1 MFYYISGG
9 LALLEANCA
18 VVDAGG
24 VGYRLTISQTTHD
37 ALPRPVQ
44 PLPKVRLFTYMAI
57 REDAVELFGFATNE
71 ELSAF
76 KLLISVSGVGPKA
89 AMAILSLLSPE
100 KFALAVCSEDTKT
113 LSKASGVGAKT
124 AARIVLELK
133 DKLLREAKEDNSA
146 ATALESIKPGAVS
159 NRLTEAQDALIVLGY
174 TRGEA
179 LTALRAIDTT
189 GMELEDI
196 IRAALKKLMK

>member
-76 KLLISVSGVGPKA
+76 KLLISVSGSAPRRQWPFFPC
-89 AMAILSLLSPE
+89 SLLKSSPLLYAA
-100 KFALAVCSEDTKT
+100 KTPKPSPRPPASGQKQQLASCWNSRTSYCARRRRII
-113 LSKASGVGAKT
+113 LLPQPSKASSPAPSPT
-124 AARIVLELK
+124 ASPR
-133 DKLLREAKEDNSA
+133 
-146 ATALESIKPGAVS
+146 P
-159 NRLTEAQDALIVLGY
+159 QDALIVLGY